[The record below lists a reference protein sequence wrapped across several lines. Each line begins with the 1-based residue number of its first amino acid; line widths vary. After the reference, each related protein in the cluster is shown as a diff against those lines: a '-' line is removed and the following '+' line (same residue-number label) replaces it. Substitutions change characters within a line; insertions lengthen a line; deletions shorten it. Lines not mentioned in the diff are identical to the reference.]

1 MSVEGILDAEEF
13 GEGSLL
19 GSGLVRADNGTSIS
33 VYSVYIHLYLYLF
46 VLLTGIV
53 KADN

>member
-33 VYSVYIHLYLYLF
+33 VYIQLYLYLYF
-46 VLLTGIV
+46 FP
-53 KADN
+53 DWHC